1 MSGAVLFVGIV
12 SQFANKAALGAAMVY
27 GGGGAALP
35 EMSGAIHSPN
45 FEPSSHVSDV
55 DADINSASAEDV
67 VASTA
72 EPEGSETLDGDA
84 GPIADD
90 LPRGGLTLSGGYS
103 AVEGPNVEVKI
114 ARLNINGADRE
125 ASATARYS
133 KIQTLFELGYADGKF
148 LGSRLTFAP
157 TLFANQLSARGFGS
171 DLQSTPFRQTAR
183 GVNFHFN
190 RKFDIGLSASANYRL
205 SADEFRLRDRKAVC
219 DIAVFG
225 SPICTA
231 LGKTTSSVL
240 SIALA
245 FDRRNNT
252 SGVIRGYKLRLTQ
265 DLAGLGGSTK
275 YSRSRIGGE
284 AHFGVGDGWSL
295 ALDAEAGYLAP
306 FGGKPVPL
314 FDRFYIGDTSMRGFD
329 LRGIGPKIRPAAAAA
344 NQNVAIGG
352 SAYYVARAEL
362 SLPIGGGIIGNR
374 GLQAHAF
381 VDAGSV
387 FGVRKVILHPGESLL
402 GNSAKPRVA
411 VGVGISFNTP
421 AGKLRLDIA
430 QAVVKQIGDR
440 TKNFSI
446 SFGAGF

>member
-1 MSGAVLFVGIV
+1 M
-12 SQFANKAALGAAMVY
+12 
-27 GGGGAALP
+27 
-35 EMSGAIHSPN
+35 
-45 FEPSSHVSDV
+45 
-55 DADINSASAEDV
+55 
-67 VASTA
+67 
-72 EPEGSETLDGDA
+72 
-84 GPIADD
+84 
-90 LPRGGLTLSGGYS
+90 
-103 AVEGPNVEVKI
+103 
-114 ARLNINGADRE
+114 
-125 ASATARYS
+125 
-133 KIQTLFELGYADGKF
+133 
-148 LGSRLTFAP
+148 
-157 TLFANQLSARGFGS
+157 
-171 DLQSTPFRQTAR
+171 
-183 GVNFHFN
+183 
-190 RKFDIGLSASANYRL
+190 
-205 SADEFRLRDRKAVC
+205 
-219 DIAVFG
+219 
-225 SPICTA
+225 
-231 LGKTTSSVL
+231 
-240 SIALA
+240 
-245 FDRRNNT
+245 
-252 SGVIRGYKLRLTQ
+252 RLTQ

-275 YSRSRIGGE
+275 YSRTRVGGE

-329 LRGIGPKIRPAAAAA
+329 LRGIGPKIRPAVAAA

-352 SAYYVARAEL
+352 SAYYVTRAEL